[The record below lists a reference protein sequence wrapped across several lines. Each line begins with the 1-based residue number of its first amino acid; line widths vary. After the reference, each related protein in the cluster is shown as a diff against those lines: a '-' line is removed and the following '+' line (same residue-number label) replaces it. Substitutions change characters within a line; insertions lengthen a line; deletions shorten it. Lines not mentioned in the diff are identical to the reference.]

1 MKIKWLCVS
10 STLAAAMISV
20 ACVWADAP
28 VEDISS
34 QSQSPQSVDNTAASS
49 QTERLTTISAPPVLL
64 PIQPDLKIV
73 QRLSRL
79 EQQLNNIVNMNL
91 PQQISDLQQEFA
103 QIRGQLQVQKCN
115 LQLLDNQQRNFY
127 RDPDQQITQSK
138 NLNSCS
144 NSDVSNNNA
153 SLSSQKNLIDDNA
166 WSTSNI
172 QLKDSNTYRKA
183 LDLLTRQQYDKAE
196 VEFQTYLNN
205 YPNGS
210 YAANSHYWLGE
221 IYFKQK
227 DRDSK
232 DQKGAI
238 REFKTVRD
246 KFPKSEKVLDARLK
260 LAIIDAEDGKI
271 KQAEDELTQIKRQY
285 PESTAAQ
292 LANIRL
298 QQLEEED
305 SKITSP

>member
-1 MKIKWLCVS
+1 MKIKWLCVF
-10 STLAAAMISV
+10 STLAAAIVST

-34 QSQSPQSVDNTAASS
+34 QAQSQSVDNRAVAS
-49 QTERLTTISAPPVLL
+49 QTERPALL
-64 PIQPDLKIV
+64 PIQSDLTIV

-79 EQQLNNIVNMNL
+79 EQQLNNIINMNL

-103 QIRGQLQVQKCN
+103 QMRGQLQVQKYN
-115 LQLLDNQQRNFY
+115 LLLLDNQQRSFY
-127 RDPDQQITQSK
+127 RDLDQRITQSK
-138 NLNSCS
+138 NLNS
-144 NSDVSNNNA
+144 SDCDASNNND
-153 SLSSQKNLIDDNA
+153 SSSSKKNLMDNA

-183 LDLLTRQQYDKAE
+183 LDLLTRQQYGKAE
-196 VEFQTYLNN
+196 AAFQTYLNN

-227 DRDSK
+227 DRDRK
-232 DQKGAI
+232 DQTGAI

-246 KFPKSEKVLDARLK
+246 KFPKSEKVLDAKLK

-271 KQAEDELTQIKRQY
+271 KQAKDELTQIKKQY

-292 LANIRL
+292 IANIRL

-305 SKITSP
+305 SKIISP